1 MDDAITPIEETP
13 AAVEV
18 QESVVPATE
27 PVEPTAEPVG
37 EPVAEGEIS
46 EAEISAAADAF
57 LSQFGTTPAAE
68 PAPAEPTPAASAP
81 AVEPQVQPTS
91 VAGQYVSRL
100 DQLEARLK
108 EGWDSYEHGA
118 PATEVAILEF
128 LKETQGVISSL
139 ESKLEG
145 TQSAI
150 SPFVQQQQEAAANR
164 LIQTTDQAVAEI
176 KAAYPNAPV
185 DTTSLLRMVG
195 SKFDAF
201 AQLTGLSGGLE
212 SIDPGTIKAL
222 FETSMRPHL
231 ATFAAAP
238 KAGAVRPD
246 AIASGSGPVVTGE
259 LSRDER
265 IEQDLA
271 QAGIR

>member
-1 MDDAITPIEETP
+1 M
-13 AAVEV
+13 
-18 QESVVPATE
+18 
-27 PVEPTAEPVG
+27 
-37 EPVAEGEIS
+37 
-46 EAEISAAADAF
+46 
-57 LSQFGTTPAAE
+57 
-68 PAPAEPTPAASAP
+68 
-81 AVEPQVQPTS
+81 
-91 VAGQYVSRL
+91 
-100 DQLEARLK
+100 
-108 EGWDSYEHGA
+108 
-118 PATEVAILEF
+118 AILEF